1 MNRLTMLLVG
11 MVATLALLAAACGT
25 GSEDVDTSEPTAT
38 ALTIRGSSPVAQP
51 TAEMEMEHSVS
62 GVPLEP
68 DAQHGGILRTSY
80 TTNSPF
86 IPWEEAAGSAFQV
99 AHLMNNMLIKPRTW
113 GTEEDYNSF
122 AYFELHPD
130 LAASWEISANGL
142 DITFILR
149 DNVNW
154 SDGTPLTCNDVKWSF
169 DAIRLVE
176 EKGLLRSPRK
186 THYLSVNDITCPD
199 ELTVNFN
206 LRYPKPAIME
216 VIGQPYNVIF
226 PAHIYETE
234 FNETGALRSMREQ
247 PSKAG
252 TGAYK
257 LATYIPGEV
266 FAFERNDD
274 YWDQPFPYLDG
285 VEVQFLSR
293 ANVPVGLR
301 AGRLHIGN
309 SAGYTGSQADTLYQE
324 CGPDVCR
331 FWDRVIASSFS
342 PALFMNRN
350 REPWNNPQLN
360 EAFALAIDNQ
370 RYITLVRDD
379 WYELPV
385 GCGFYPTSEWAMPRD
400 RCAQMP
406 GFADVLPTTTEERAI
421 AAAADKERARQIMRD
436 AGFVDENGEP
446 SIDLKL
452 TVWQPIEGDGPRFAQ
467 DLEQIGVNV
476 TLDIS
481 PSAEAYTRWSNADFD
496 VGVHSFWIAGLD
508 PDVTLYEHFYTD
520 SDRNYNE
527 YSNPEFDN
535 LVDEMSRTLDKAQR
549 KELAWQAMEVALG
562 DVAKIVVSHSS
573 YIPAANIKVRGY
585 MPALNYLASYG
596 PQYRYDHVW
605 LDR

>member
-1 MNRLTMLLVG
+1 

-25 GSEDVDTSEPTAT
+25 GSEDDTPVPAEPTAT
-38 ALTIRGSSPVAQP
+38 ALVIGGSSPEAMP
-51 TAEMEMEHSVS
+51 TETMGNEPMEMERSVS
-62 GVPLEP
+62 GVPLDS
-68 DAQHGGILRTSY
+68 DARFGGTLRTSY

-86 IPWEEAAGSAFQV
+86 IPWEEAAGSAFPV
-99 AHLMNNMLIKPRTW
+99 AHLLNNMLIKPRTW
-113 GTEEDYNSF
+113 GTEADYNNF

-130 LAASWEISANGL
+130 LAESWEQSAAGL
-142 DITFILR
+142 DITFTLR
-149 DNVNW
+149 DGIEW
-154 SDGTPLTCNDVKWSF
+154 SDGTALTCNDVKWSF

-199 ELTVNFN
+199 DLTVNFN
-206 LRYPKPAIME
+206 LIYPKPAILE

-234 FNETGALRSMREQ
+234 FEETGRLDSLREE
-247 PSKAG
+247 PATVT
-252 TGAYK
+252 TGAFR
-257 LATYIPGEV
+257 LATYLPGEV
-266 FAFERNDD
+266 YVFERNDD
-274 YWDQPFPYLDG
+274 YWDQPYPYLDS
-285 VEVQFLSR
+285 VEMQFLAR
-293 ANVPVGLR
+293 PNVPLGLR

-309 SAGYTGSQADTLYQE
+309 AAGYTGSQADTLIQE
-324 CGPDVCR
+324 CGADVCQ
-331 FWDRVIASSFS
+331 FWNRVIASSFS
-342 PALFMNRN
+342 PALFLNKNRD
-350 REPWNNPQLN
+350 PWNNPKLN

-370 RYITLVRDD
+370 KYITTVRDD
-379 WYELPV
+379 WYELPT
-385 GCGFYPTSEWAMPRD
+385 GCGFYPTSKWAMPAE
-400 RCAQMP
+400 RCAQLP
-406 GFADVLPTTTEERAI
+406 GFGDVIGTSTPEE
-421 AAAADKERARQIMRD
+421 DKERAREIMRE
-436 AGFVDENGEP
+436 AGFVDDEGNP

-452 TVWQPIEGDGPRFAQ
+452 TVWQPIEGDGPQFAQ

-476 TLDIS
+476 TLDVS

-527 YSNPEFDN
+527 YSNLEFDN
-535 LVDEMSRTLDKAQR
+535 LVNQMSRTLDEEER
-549 KELAWQAMEVALG
+549 KRLAWDAMEVALG

-573 YIPAANIKVRGY
+573 YVPAASVHLRGF
-585 MPALNYLASYG
+585 MPALNYLAAYG